1 MLPLDK
7 GGVRGGFLPAI
18 VLALIGVISFVLL
31 PPTTAGDD
39 HPSNNQYTADL
50 AAAEH
55 NRALLRQTQD
65 QAMAKSEGCLSCH
78 LGVEKAHASRAV
90 KLGCTDCHGG
100 DAGPSVADGTSP
112 ESQSY
117 LDAKRAAHIQPRY
130 PKAWSDE
137 QGRRSAANPVRSY
150 TLLNRELPEFVRFVN
165 PGDLRV
171 AQLSCGGCHQE
182 AVNAVSKSPMTTSSI
197 FWAAAAYANGIL
209 PSKSALFGET
219 YTRDGSAGAWRL
231 PEPPSEDDRVRRGAL
246 PGLSTLR

>member
-112 ESQSY
+112 NPSPISTPS
-117 LDAKRAAHIQPRY
+117 ARHIPAALPE
-130 PKAWSDE
+130 AWSDE

-150 TLLNRELPEFVRFVN
+150 TLLNRESPEFVRFVN

-171 AQLSCGGCHQE
+171 AQ
-182 AVNAVSKSPMTTSSI
+182 SP
-197 FWAAAAYANGIL
+197 AADA
-209 PSKSALFGET
+209 
-219 YTRDGSAGAWRL
+219 TRSR
-231 PEPPSEDDRVRRGAL
+231 
-246 PGLSTLR
+246 STR